1 MDTVI
6 IAVGCAG
13 GRMVNHMADRSAA
26 EVMAINTDRRELD
39 ACRAGTKLPIGEARF
54 QGRGGAKP
62 HVIMEESAALVEAI
76 RQACRESVMI
86 VAGLGTGTGTG
97 VAPLVARIAQRQS
110 RKTAAVVTKPLPWEG
125 LDALAY
131 ALVAIKMLAGVD
143 RLVTVSLVELLRRG
157 VSEGE
162 VRRAANE
169 LVARAVARLMTP
181 ERWKAPVQGPGKK
194 RARRRVSV

>member
-62 HVIMEESAALVEAI
+62 HVIMEESAALVKAI
-76 RQACRESVMI
+76 RQACRESV
-86 VAGLGTGTGTG
+86 TGTGTG

-181 ERWKAPVQGPGKK
+181 EGWKAPVQGPGKK
-194 RARRRVSV
+194 LARRRVSV